1 MKIQI
6 KHRWTNAVIHQGE
19 YTSMLEAIARAI
31 KDHAN
36 LQCANLRGADLRD
49 ANLRGADL
57 RYADLRDADLRG
69 ANLQCANL
77 RVADLRDADLQGAN
91 LRDADLRGADLQD
104 ANLRGANLQ
113 CANLSE
119 SRNTRYSQIS
129 FDGHGECGR
138 QLSAI
143 MIDDEWVVFCGCFRG
158 SFSDL
163 ETYIQQGEGEFLAS
177 RMKAMNVLKMICD
190 INL

>member
-49 ANLRGADL
+49 ANLRGAD
-57 RYADLRDADLRG
+57 
-69 ANLQCANL
+69 
-77 RVADLRDADLQGAN
+77 
-91 LRDADLRGADLQD
+91 
-104 ANLRGANLQ
+104 LQ